1 MGPGSKGQNG
11 DAVVLASIAFGYPN
25 AACQGAPET
34 LCRCAGKEPMRK
46 YNNVV
51 YLRLNDEQLRK
62 LDSLS
67 HLSGNSHNYV
77 LRKLIMGKEIRQRPN
92 LDYREMALE
101 MARLGNNI
109 NQYVKKANTLN
120 TISKSDIREVISLM
134 RQVRSLVSPLE

>member
-1 MGPGSKGQNG
+1 
-11 DAVVLASIAFGYPN
+11 
-25 AACQGAPET
+25 
-34 LCRCAGKEPMRK
+34 
-46 YNNVV
+46 
-51 YLRLNDEQLRK
+51 
-62 LDSLS
+62 
-67 HLSGNSHNYV
+67 
-77 LRKLIMGKEIRQRPN
+77 MGKEIRQRPN